1 MNTDD
6 KYGDINFMSFLGS
19 VLARLAYFS
28 DYAKLPNYFS
38 SEPEEQ
44 HMIRSKNFISL
55 YSCIFSDQ
63 VIPTTM
69 LNSIGNQT
77 NLDNLFND
85 AILFSNVNEAPKR
98 ANGYIDFIPIAKKV
112 NVITGEESGTR
123 DAKIV
128 GQKINAIYNSGI
140 LKKGRVY
147 YTSIGTSNYG
157 EIYIVADLDIPNKLF
172 VVFRGTYSSKTANAW
187 SKPTS
192 LVAWTVSEYNGKKQA
207 YLYGIFKL
215 VEDTLNTV
223 LQACLDLSQK
233 AFPNATTANAV
244 SVITCGHSLGG
255 AMSTIFSYLWMS
267 VKENQL
273 ANLPPVNNSGKK
285 NPYISGDFIRLSKQ
299 IGCVSLGSPR
309 VFSKDLSILFCDY
322 VKEKFIV
329 YKRLTTRG
337 DPFTGQ
343 PYFGFYHACSTSEE
357 MRKEISEDCTQTLL
371 RIGPAGANYE
381 GKLDCKNVKT
391 RTYAPDPFS
400 HTIYLYILFGQAL
413 DYRST
418 KKMFAEMNEFGD
430 SLKKTN
436 KTSIFNFEVQREG
449 SASMCRLLFY
459 DGPMN
464 VDGCKIAFFN
474 LNNVRNNR
482 IDDQAYE
489 NKVDAEQS
497 AANNSQMASVGGGM
511 FDWISKSFSSTKS
524 TPVTTV
530 VPVTPVVPVTSAT
543 SSYTP
548 TTMATSQPKKS
559 SYSSYF
565 SSMKPSFSS
574 SSTGKTK
581 YQDVSEDVRIT
592 TPVFDKLKQISQFI
606 PFMSIEREP
615 MNYKDYPNAVLSI
628 EDINSLAPLPLSQYI
643 VIGKIHLPSST
654 NSTSLQVPMKGGA
667 KRKSRKTR
675 KSKKVRK
682 MNKRK
687 TKKRK

>member
-1 MNTDD
+1 MNTND
-6 KYGDINFMSFLGS
+6 KYGDTNFMSFLGS

-28 DYAKLPNYFS
+28 DYAKLPKYFS

-69 LNSIGNQT
+69 LNSIGNQI

-85 AILFSNVNEAPKR
+85 SILFSSVNNAPKR
-98 ANGYIDFIPIAKKV
+98 SNGYIDFIPMAKKI
-112 NVITGEESGTR
+112 NYITGEET
-123 DAKIV
+123 KTEHVKMI
-128 GQKINAIYNSGI
+128 GQKINEIYNSGI

-172 VVFRGTYSSKTANAW
+172 VVFRGTYSAKTANAW

-192 LVAWTVSEYNGKKQA
+192 LIAWTVSEYNGKKQS

-233 AFPNATTANAV
+233 AFPNATSANDV

-273 ANLPPVNNSGKK
+273 ANMPPVNNSGKK

-322 VKEKFIV
+322 VKEKYIV
-329 YKRLTTRG
+329 YKRVTTRG

-357 MRKEISEDCTQTLL
+357 MRKEISEDCTQTLM
-371 RIGPAGANYE
+371 RVGYSGANYE

-400 HTIYLYILFGQAL
+400 HTTYLYVLFGQAL
-413 DYRST
+413 DYRNT

-430 SLKKTN
+430 SLKNTN

-449 SASMCRLLFY
+449 STSMCRLLFY
-459 DGPMN
+459 DGPIN
-464 VDGCKIAFFN
+464 VEGCKIAFFN

-489 NKVDAEQS
+489 NKVEQEKS
-497 AANNSQMASVGGGM
+497 NDNSQMASVGGGM
-511 FDWISKSFSSTKS
+511 FDWFTKSFSSSKS
-524 TPVTTV
+524 TP
-530 VPVTPVVPVTSAT
+530 TP

-548 TTMATSQPKKS
+548 VTSVTPTSSMTTETMTPNPPKKS

-565 SSMKPSFSS
+565 SS

-581 YQDVSEDVRIT
+581 YQEVSEDVRVT

-615 MNYKDYPNAVLSI
+615 MNYKDYPNAVLKI
-628 EDINSLAPLPLSQYI
+628 EDLNMLAPLPLSQYI
-643 VIGKIHLPSST
+643 VIGKIHLPNST
-654 NSTSLQVPMKGGA
+654 NLEAPMKGGA
-667 KRKSRKTR
+667 KRKTKKMKKQNR
-675 KSKKVRK
+675 KSKKQSRK
-682 MNKRK
+682 MKTKSKRK
-687 TKKRK
+687 RV